1 MKAVSEKVC
10 RRISRLSFTAFCD
23 MILISVHRLMLK
35 EFGIMNKNNG
45 LKNIV
50 LWIVSIIIGFL
61 CYRFIGL
68 HIIDRIYYINNRSEE
83 RRVGKEC

>member
-1 MKAVSEKVC
+1 
-10 RRISRLSFTAFCD
+10 
-23 MILISVHRLMLK
+23 
-35 EFGIMNKNNG
+35 MNKNNG

-68 HIIDRIYYINNRSEE
+68 HIIDRIYYINNL
-83 RRVGKEC
+83 

>member
-23 MILISVHRLMLK
+23 MIPISVRRLMLK

-50 LWIVSIIIGFL
+50 ESVLF
-61 CYRFIGL
+61 
-68 HIIDRIYYINNRSEE
+68 
-83 RRVGKEC
+83 